1 MTKFKIIFF
10 LLVGM
15 FGLGLPIILTLILG
29 LKALIGY
36 IVGVGILMLLRTWLW
51 NTRNFLKDYE
61 NGRYN
66 K

>member
-36 IVGVGILMLLRTWLW
+36 IVGAGILMLLRTWLW